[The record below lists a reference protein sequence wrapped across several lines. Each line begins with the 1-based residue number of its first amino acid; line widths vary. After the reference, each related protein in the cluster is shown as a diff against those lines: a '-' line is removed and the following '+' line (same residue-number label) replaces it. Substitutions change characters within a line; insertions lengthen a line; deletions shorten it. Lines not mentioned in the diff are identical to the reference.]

1 MPALESVEGLAGVSR
16 PLTEPPAPMQPK
28 ESAIPS
34 MARVLLHS
42 RHCIL
47 TDPRMRRSSTS
58 DSCAD
63 YAWPRS
69 LRLRARQMLAQ
80 IRHGNVRHRQ
90 PILDCLTPSV
100 PSGSA

>member
-1 MPALESVEGLAGVSR
+1 
-16 PLTEPPAPMQPK
+16 
-28 ESAIPS
+28 

-80 IRHGNVRHRQ
+80 IRPEITESIRDLGRRIDHVFHPNR
-90 PILDCLTPSV
+90 D
-100 PSGSA
+100 